1 MTENI
6 AFIEDYLMLRCRY
19 KELNGGEEMKKL
31 FVLLF
36 AALVMVAC
44 GEVDSSEKEVNNL
57 EVAEND
63 NEVEANNDEE
73 ENSEEEFNKVIADDD
88 FLKATLVKVEHKLDE
103 IFDDESY
110 VVHMTLENNADYK
123 IVVQARDVSIDGLM
137 VDDMVV
143 FSEEIVEGKK
153 ANGKL
158 DIMTFDDD
166 LPELNDSL
174 EFTLIVINEETF
186 ETVSE
191 YDVSI
196 DF

>member
-1 MTENI
+1 
-6 AFIEDYLMLRCRY
+6 
-19 KELNGGEEMKKL
+19 MKKL